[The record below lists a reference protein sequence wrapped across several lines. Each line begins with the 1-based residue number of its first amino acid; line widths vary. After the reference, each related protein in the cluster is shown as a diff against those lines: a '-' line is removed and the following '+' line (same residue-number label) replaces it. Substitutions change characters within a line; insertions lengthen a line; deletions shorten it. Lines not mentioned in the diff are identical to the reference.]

1 MEFLKQPEEMS
12 LDGDLA
18 LNWKKFK
25 AAYKLYIVASGCSA
39 KEDKVKAAILLHII
53 GNGAREILE
62 TLSLTEDEKQDED
75 KILQEFEKYFV
86 PKTNVSIERHKFN
99 TRCQLEGEYF
109 DSFLKDLRT
118 IAASCNFGQ
127 LQSSLIKDRIVCGIS
142 DKRIKDRLL
151 REQNLELNKA
161 IEICKAAEESDK
173 HIKKLYNGNEYDKEM
188 CEIQKSEDSRYMEKV
203 QRHQRNTNFQNR
215 RCGWNKSQ
223 PSTSGASPC
232 GWNKSQPSTSGAYP
246 SIMQRHTPSRIVTSC
261 PKCGYSPSHKRCP
274 AEGRRC
280 NRCNRFGHFGKVCRY
295 ETKHE
300 ICHLVDTRSEQ
311 SGEDIDEHDEYLLGS
326 VDDCF
331 NEYEWCVRLRILNGN
346 KNIVF
351 KVDTGAQV
359 NAIPLYVFQELRI
372 SQNLRPCKSKIT
384 NYSESS
390 LEERVSLENKEVSEE
405 NECNE
410 RTENEVVGEF
420 VKKKNELL
428 SQRGLCDDSKI
439 QEDYS
444 LQRTDDN
451 YCPRTKFGRPIVKPA
466 YLNDFV

>member
-109 DSFLKDLRT
+109 DLFLKDLRT

-351 KVDTGAQV
+351 KVAHVKQFDTK
-359 NAIPLYVFQELRI
+359 YSI
-372 SQNLRPCKSKIT
+372 SFCINGQNIT
-384 NYSESS
+384 S
-390 LEERVSLENKEVSEE
+390 LALAT
-405 NECNE
+405 EC
-410 RTENEVVGEF
+410 
-420 VKKKNELL
+420 
-428 SQRGLCDDSKI
+428 
-439 QEDYS
+439 
-444 LQRTDDN
+444 
-451 YCPRTKFGRPIVKPA
+451 
-466 YLNDFV
+466 

>member
-109 DSFLKDLRT
+109 DLFLKDLRT

-223 PSTSGASPC
+223 PSTSGLLHAD
-232 GWNKSQPSTSGAYP
+232 GTKVNHQPAGL
-246 SIMQRHTPSRIVTSC
+246 SIHN
-261 PKCGYSPSHKRCP
+261 
-274 AEGRRC
+274 AET
-280 NRCNRFGHFGKVCRY
+280 Y
-295 ETKHE
+295 TK
-300 ICHLVDTRSEQ
+300 
-311 SGEDIDEHDEYLLGS
+311 
-326 VDDCF
+326 
-331 NEYEWCVRLRILNGN
+331 
-346 KNIVF
+346 
-351 KVDTGAQV
+351 
-359 NAIPLYVFQELRI
+359 
-372 SQNLRPCKSKIT
+372 
-384 NYSESS
+384 
-390 LEERVSLENKEVSEE
+390 
-405 NECNE
+405 
-410 RTENEVVGEF
+410 
-420 VKKKNELL
+420 
-428 SQRGLCDDSKI
+428 
-439 QEDYS
+439 
-444 LQRTDDN
+444 
-451 YCPRTKFGRPIVKPA
+451 
-466 YLNDFV
+466 